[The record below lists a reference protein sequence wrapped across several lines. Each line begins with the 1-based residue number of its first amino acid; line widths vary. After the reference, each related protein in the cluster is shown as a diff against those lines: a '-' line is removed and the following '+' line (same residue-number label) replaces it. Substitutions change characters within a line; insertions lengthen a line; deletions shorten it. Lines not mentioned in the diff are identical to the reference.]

1 MTDKK
6 ILPPEDRRLADQLE
20 SLAQRLTPDAKFERE
35 LEKRL
40 MQTQSPEPKAKGFF
54 AQALPTLGWA
64 VGLILLAVVLNM
76 AIRSLGPQPAAG
88 NTPVPLPEETLP
100 TPKPAGEAYDRYGQ
114 TVYMQADLPIGP
126 AEASVYNYQSEQFA
140 TLESVRALTSQF
152 GMNGAIY
159 KSASILPDKNDFL
172 IVDGNQWLSVRSDQY
187 FEYYPDF
194 PRYIAAVNGATPPTN
209 AATVI
214 DEFLKSHGFD
224 FAYELLPSDM
234 YGGFFAAPLT
244 PDGRAICY
252 EYFKCAGL
260 RFTLDEQGI
269 LFVDGSLPK
278 YETLGQYGIISAE
291 EAFQLL
297 LHPENISYDLG
308 ATGTMEGMH
317 AYSPPL
323 QTWTRA
329 RPVDQT
335 ITLFGWM
342 KSVPSAEGG
351 APLVTLDGFTVTGNV
366 ADIAPSMENTF
377 VEATGQFHEQNGA
390 RTFALDSWKTCDACE
405 DGLMGAISQQG
416 DRVILNTMDNE
427 IIVLPD
433 IPSELPLPLDNA
445 FVIGVRVGETYEW
458 KSIDLR
464 NMFGGGGGG
473 GGGIGFFKLNLT
485 GAPVPFPTPQP
496 TPVIGGGGEAYP
508 YIVVAGDTCQS
519 IADAFGIPAE
529 ELIAANNLPADCSTL
544 TNGQTLA
551 IPAPDLPLSEK
562 VEGLRGIMNITIYKQ
577 ADGSQRVEY
586 GFMVNTY
593 PYPYLLLEGENLEEL
608 QAYQNKPVEVWGTME
623 VREEGST
630 IKVER
635 YEIPFPDLQFQILRG
650 AQSSA
655 TIEDQPAVL
664 FTTDDGQTYVQ
675 FYPGGGVDG
684 NLLSKPDDVIL
695 LEALIIPD
703 ETFGG
708 YPVLRFFSAAME
720 ISPKSGKVVELEISA
735 DQIYI
740 QDESVE
746 GETVQPTLTIER
758 ALLVYYMPDPR
769 YLTGELSPDQRYLQP
784 AWLFTGH
791 YSDGSEF
798 FFIVQA
804 LQQEFLLPEAAPFTQ
819 PG

>member
-1 MTDKK
+1 MTDKN
-6 ILPPEDRRLADQLE
+6 ILPPEDRELADQLE
-20 SLAQRLTPDAKFERE
+20 SLAQRLTPNAAFARE

-40 MQTQSPEPKAKGFF
+40 MNSQSPEPKAKGFF
-54 AQALPTLGWA
+54 AKAMPSIGMAL
-64 VGLILLAVVLNM
+64 GLILLAVVLTRVL
-76 AIRSLGPQPAAG
+76 RSVPPQPATG
-88 NTPVPLPEETLP
+88 NTPVPLPEETFP
-100 TPKPAGEAYDRYGQ
+100 TPKPAGEAYERYGQ
-114 TVYMQADLPIGP
+114 TVYMQAQLPALP
-126 AEASVYNYQSEQFA
+126 AEAFVYNYQPEQFA
-140 TLESVRALTSQF
+140 TLESARTLATQF
-152 GMNGAIY
+152 GLNGAAY
-159 KSASILPDKNDFL
+159 RTNSILPNQNDFL

-187 FEYYPDF
+187 FEFFPDF
-194 PRYIAAVNGATPPTN
+194 PRYVSTINGGSLPKSTD
-209 AATVI
+209 VI
-214 DEFLKSHGFD
+214 DEFLQSHGFGFD
-224 FAYELLPSDM
+224 YEVLPSEM
-234 YGGFFAAPLT
+234 YGGFLAAPLT
-244 PDGRAICY
+244 PDGRVICY

-260 RFTLDEQGI
+260 RFTFDEKGI
-269 LFVDGSLPK
+269 LSVDGDLPK
-278 YETLGQYGIISAE
+278 YEPIGQYGIISAE

-335 ITLFGWM
+335 VTLFGWM

-351 APLVTLDGFTVTGNV
+351 APLVTLDGFTVTGNT
-366 ADIAPSMENTF
+366 ADIPTSLDNTF
-377 VEATGQFHEQNGA
+377 VEATGQIHNQNGVQ
-390 RTFALDSWKTCDACE
+390 TFELEAWKTCENCE
-405 DGLMGAISQQG
+405 DGVLGTIDRQG
-416 DRVILNTMDNE
+416 EQVILTTIDNE
-427 IIVLPD
+427 TLILLD
-433 IPSELPLPLDNA
+433 ISSDLPLPLADA

-464 NMFGGGGGG
+464 NRQGGGGGG

-577 ADGSQRVEY
+577 ADGSQRVKY
-586 GFMVNTY
+586 GFFGNAY

-650 AQSSA
+650 VQTST

-746 GETVQPTLTIER
+746 GEYVQPTLTIER

-784 AWLFTGH
+784 AWLFLGH

-798 FFIVQA
+798 FFLVQA
-804 LQQEFLLPEAAPFTQ
+804 LQREFLLPEAAPFTQ